1 MTASYTY
8 LLDTGTI
15 GIDTTDLLNDVESE
29 WKAAF
34 GATLDLDASTP
45 QGTMIAAETTAR
57 TSVMKNNSDLANMQ
71 NPNLAYGTFLD
82 AICALLG
89 IERGENIST
98 IASGITLLGDPNT
111 AIPVGSRIQSPN
123 GDIFDLMTAV
133 TIPANGSTKGDFKSE
148 AFGYI
153 LVETG
158 EYKILDGVLGWGSA
172 QVAGGV
178 TVKPGSV
185 ESTDPQLKNK
195 RDEQLAVQGTAS
207 AMSIHANVLNVAD
220 VTSVNVVENN
230 TGAAGVVNGVTFT
243 KPNAIWVCVAGNPIA
258 GDVAAALY
266 AAHNAGCPWDY
277 GAAGNGVPQDAPNG
291 VAVVDPITGLP
302 YNVQYTTPII
312 YDTYVNITIHQTPA
326 SSPGSSAIQQ
336 VILNYCQGNL
346 EGEEGLVVGAD
357 LSAFEVSGAV
367 ARYYPGLYV
376 KSCQVAAV
384 PAGSAAPV
392 FPAGYSYEWVSNQ
405 FEQGIQQIGNITVV
419 LV

>member
-15 GIDTTDLLNDVESE
+15 GIDTTDLLNDVETE
-29 WKAAF
+29 WKQAF

-89 IERGENIST
+89 IDRGENQST
-98 IASGITLLGDPNT
+98 IANGIILVGDAGTVIPPN
-111 AIPVGSRIQSPN
+111 SRIQSPN
-123 GDIFDLMTAV
+123 GDIFLLMAAA
-133 TIPANGSTKGDFKSE
+133 TIAANGSVKANFKSQE
-148 AFGYI
+148 YGYI
-153 LVETG
+153 AVPTG
-158 EYKILDGVLGWGSA
+158 TYKIIDGTLGWGGAS
-172 QVAGGV
+172 GGSGLS
-178 TVKPGSV
+178 VKPGSV
-185 ESTDPQLKNK
+185 QATDPQLKNK
-195 RDEQLAVQGTAS
+195 RNEQLSVQGTAS
-207 AMSIHANVLNVAD
+207 AAAISANVLNVPD

-243 KPNAIWVCVAGNPIA
+243 KPNAIWVCVAGDPIP

-266 AAHNAGCPWDY
+266 AAHNAGCPWDF
-277 GAAGNGVPQDAPNG
+277 GGPGMGVPMSGPTG
-291 VAVVDPITGLP
+291 VQVVDPITGLP
-302 YNVQYTTPII
+302 YNVLYTTPIL

-326 SSPGSSAIQQ
+326 ASPGSSAIQQ
-336 VILNYCQGNL
+336 VIWNFCEGLL
-346 EGEEGLVVGAD
+346 EGEAGLIVGAD

-367 ARYYPGLYV
+367 ARAYPGLYV

-384 PAGSAAPV
+384 PKDAAAPA
-392 FPAGYSYEWVSNQ
+392 FPAGYSYEWISNQ
-405 FEQGIQQIGNITVV
+405 FEQGIQQIGNITVT